1 MAELLTPKGYKSA
14 RDPLETQIA
23 IKQVKDF
30 FQQDLASSEA
40 NSYILNTNTHKF
52 HFPFCKNVKDIKAK
66 KKKYMAAG
74 RSVLNRD
81 MNRVGTAS
89 HKNKV

>member
-14 RDPLETQIA
+14 LDPLETQIA

-66 KKKYMAAG
+66 KKEIYGSREECIKQGYEPCG
-74 RSVLNRD
+74 NC
-81 MNRVGTAS
+81 
-89 HKNKV
+89 KP